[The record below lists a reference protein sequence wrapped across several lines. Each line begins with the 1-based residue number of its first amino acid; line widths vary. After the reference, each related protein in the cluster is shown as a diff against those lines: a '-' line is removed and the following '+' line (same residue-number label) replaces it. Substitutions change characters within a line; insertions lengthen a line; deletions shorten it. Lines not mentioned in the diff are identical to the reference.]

1 MLARA
6 NREQPFRRQKQQ
18 NHSGG
23 SEAPSVYFAGLN
35 SLLLVRS
42 TMRGLR
48 CFAPRAYRL
57 VVPAL
62 VLATTI
68 QVGCV
73 RRRMTIRSNPAGA
86 LVYVDEQPIGVT
98 PVSAQYTYYATR
110 NIRLVKDGYE
120 TQILK
125 QRFRAPW
132 YQWPPLDFV
141 SENLWPFELRD
152 ERSIEVQMIPQQVAR
167 NNELLERGEAVRNS
181 HRTGVTVPLPQT
193 PPTFLPTR

>member
-1 MLARA
+1 
-6 NREQPFRRQKQQ
+6 
-18 NHSGG
+18 
-23 SEAPSVYFAGLN
+23 
-35 SLLLVRS
+35 
-42 TMRGLR
+42 
-48 CFAPRAYRL
+48 
-57 VVPAL
+57 
-62 VLATTI
+62 
-68 QVGCV
+68 
-73 RRRMTIRSNPAGA
+73 MTIRSNPAGA